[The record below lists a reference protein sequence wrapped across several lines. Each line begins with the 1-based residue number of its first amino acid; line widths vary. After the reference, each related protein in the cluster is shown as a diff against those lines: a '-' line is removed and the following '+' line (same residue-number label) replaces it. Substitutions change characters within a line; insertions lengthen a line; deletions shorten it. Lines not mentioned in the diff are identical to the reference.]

1 MEDENEGIDKFWK
14 CTLNFN
20 NGFAGLMIDKIVGYS
35 DIEKAWA
42 QNNEKA
48 VFVTNTKILLKQV
61 KKLMSAGELVKVTN
75 THELGINLLTE
86 IRTQK

>member
-1 MEDENEGIDKFWK
+1 M
-14 CTLNFN
+14 
-20 NGFAGLMIDKIVGYS
+20 
-35 DIEKAWA
+35 
-42 QNNEKA
+42 
-48 VFVTNTKILLKQV
+48 FVTNTKILLKQV